1 MLRKYDFSET
11 IVRKDDLA
19 IRKITEEDRDSFS
32 AYTSISHFQET
43 LSSTD
48 TLGIFIQNEMVG
60 AIVSYS
66 DVKDEKILSEEGK
79 GTALGYSCRKDK
91 RNHGIIS
98 KSVSLLSDHLLEELD
113 HVYLEIRRGNLPSI
127 HVAYNAGFEK
137 YDEDEEM
144 LYFIRRRTKAA

>member
-48 TLGIFIQNEMVG
+48 TLGLFIQNEMVG
-60 AIVSYS
+60 AIVS
-66 DVKDEKILSEEGK
+66 
-79 GTALGYSCRKDK
+79 
-91 RNHGIIS
+91 
-98 KSVSLLSDHLLEELD
+98 
-113 HVYLEIRRGNLPSI
+113 
-127 HVAYNAGFEK
+127 
-137 YDEDEEM
+137 
-144 LYFIRRRTKAA
+144 